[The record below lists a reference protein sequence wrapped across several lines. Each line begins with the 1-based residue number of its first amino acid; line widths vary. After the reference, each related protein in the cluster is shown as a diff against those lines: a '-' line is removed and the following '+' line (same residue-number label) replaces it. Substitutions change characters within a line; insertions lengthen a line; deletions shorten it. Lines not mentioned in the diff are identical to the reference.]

1 MESTCDHEY
10 PRPQFVRQEWMN
22 LNGSW
27 QFEFDDEEVG
37 ERQGWHTGREFA
49 RTIRVPFCYQS
60 ESSGIGV
67 SEFHDVVWYRT
78 SFRLPDHWAGKRL
91 LLHFGAVDYAAR
103 VWVNGVQVASHE
115 GGHTP
120 FKAEITLAARSGS
133 NEMVVKAQDFSG
145 DVTLP
150 RGKQYWKEQ
159 PEQVFYTGTTGI
171 WQTVWLEAVS
181 DAYLERVFMTPDID
195 RNDIRIRVFTEG
207 WKPGLVLRARIS
219 FQGEFISEDSFALGR
234 PEETRTV
241 TLHDFNDHGFGRWW
255 SPEKPNLY
263 DIVFELLD
271 GDAVV
276 DEVRSY
282 FGMRKI
288 SVEDGKVCLN
298 NRPYYM
304 KLVLDQGYFPR
315 GLLTAESGEE
325 LRRDVE
331 LTKAMGF
338 NGARKHQKV
347 EDPRYLYWCDR
358 VGLLVWGEMANAYQ
372 FSETYV
378 QRITREWQEA
388 VLRDYN
394 HPCIVVWVPINES
407 WGVPNVLVNKC
418 QQQHILAMY
427 HLTKSLDATRLVVS
441 NDGWEHAIS
450 DIATI
455 HDYES
460 RREVL
465 AERYATAETAV
476 NSLAQNRWIYVP
488 GFRYGGEPIHLSEFG
503 GISYR
508 KGDAAGWGYSAAVD
522 EADYVKRMLDVLE
535 PISQSKAIQGYCYTQ
550 LTDVMQEMNG
560 LLTADRQPK
569 LPLEVV
575 KRLNDGV

>member
-1 MESTCDHEY
+1 
-10 PRPQFVRQEWMN
+10 
-22 LNGSW
+22 
-27 QFEFDDEEVG
+27 
-37 ERQGWHTGREFA
+37 
-49 RTIRVPFCYQS
+49 
-60 ESSGIGV
+60 
-67 SEFHDVVWYRT
+67 
-78 SFRLPDHWAGKRL
+78 
-91 LLHFGAVDYAAR
+91 
-103 VWVNGVQVASHE
+103 
-115 GGHTP
+115 
-120 FKAEITLAARSGS
+120 
-133 NEMVVKAQDFSG
+133 
-145 DVTLP
+145 
-150 RGKQYWKEQ
+150 
-159 PEQVFYTGTTGI
+159 
-171 WQTVWLEAVS
+171 
-181 DAYLERVFMTPDID
+181 
-195 RNDIRIRVFTEG
+195 
-207 WKPGLVLRARIS
+207 
-219 FQGEFISEDSFALGR
+219 
-234 PEETRTV
+234 
-241 TLHDFNDHGFGRWW
+241 
-255 SPEKPNLY
+255 
-263 DIVFELLD
+263 
-271 GDAVV
+271 
-276 DEVRSY
+276 
-282 FGMRKI
+282 
-288 SVEDGKVCLN
+288 
-298 NRPYYM
+298 
-304 KLVLDQGYFPR
+304 
-315 GLLTAESGEE
+315 
-325 LRRDVE
+325 
-331 LTKAMGF
+331 
-338 NGARKHQKV
+338 
-347 EDPRYLYWCDR
+347 
-358 VGLLVWGEMANAYQ
+358 MANAYQ

-407 WGVPNVLVNKC
+407 WGVPNVLVDKR
-418 QQQHILAMY
+418 QQQHMLAMY

-465 AERYATAETAV
+465 AERYATAESAV

-575 KRLNDGV
+575 KQLNDGV